1 MLDGAPANKRLDII
15 RRMTESQAKRVLL
28 ITHTGEIGGA
38 ETALLRVI
46 DALDPARFATS
57 AILLA
62 DGPLADELR
71 LRQTPTTVL
80 DGGALA
86 RVTRGESGSARRL
99 GRNVFDS
106 LHVVRRLRR
115 RIAAEKPDLVVAN
128 SLKSAVL
135 LWAAAPLAGR
145 PWIWHLHDRIAI
157 DYVPRP
163 VVGMLQL
170 LARFGPRKVIANSR
184 ATADTVGGVSDRVV
198 VAYPGIPRDWFTG
211 TFDRESGSAVGIGGS
226 AVGIVGRISATKGQ
240 FEFLEAIEMLG
251 TKAASVR
258 FRIVGAALFEDADV
272 EVAVRE
278 KVATS
283 EVLRQ
288 VELIGWS
295 DDPVR
300 EIRQLRVLVHASPVP
315 EPFGQVIVEAM
326 AVGTPVIATDAGGV
340 PEILSPSGKRV
351 EIADGVARCEFGILV
366 RPGDARALADAI
378 QWVMTHD
385 DVVMET
391 ARRAYVSARARFSIE
406 ATSRIVQDAWSS

>member
-1 MLDGAPANKRLDII
+1 
-15 RRMTESQAKRVLL
+15 MTESQAKRVLL
-28 ITHTGEIGGA
+28 VTHTGELGGA

-62 DGPLADELR
+62 DGPLVDELR
-71 LRQTPTTVL
+71 LRQTPTIVL

-135 LWAAAPLAGR
+135 LWVAAPLAGR

-211 TFDRESGSAVGIGGS
+211 TFDRESRG

-240 FEFLEAIEMLG
+240 FEFLEAIELLG
-251 TKAASVR
+251 TKAASMR

-340 PEILSPSGKRV
+340 PEILAPSGKRV
-351 EIADGVARCEFGILV
+351 EIADGVARGEFGILV

-378 QWVMTHD
+378 QWAMAHD
-385 DVVMET
+385 EAVAEM
-391 ARRAYVSARARFSIE
+391 ARDAYVSAQARFSIE
-406 ATSRIVQDAWSS
+406 QTSRIVQGTWSA